1 MYQDKK
7 KILALGFLS
16 NLMLTIFIFFLIL
29 FITFSEK
36 QLHYLDG
43 GWQFVLTLCIIYYS
57 LFNYLIFIIYK
68 FLLIK
73 NAKLGFS
80 KKIIF
85 IFFTMLFY
93 FLIYKKENLNLSLNV
108 KNKKI
113 ILIAYAAI
121 VFIVFGILMGVLFI
135 GILKIGLFVLQIPFH
150 FTIFPAAISVLIISI
165 LEYSSSSKEKSKIK
179 KVVDNKI

>member
-1 MYQDKK
+1 MFQDKK

-29 FITFSEK
+29 FITFSEMH
-36 QLHYLDG
+36 LHYLDG
-43 GWQFVLTLCIIYYS
+43 GWQFVLSLCIIYYT

-93 FLIYKKENLNLSLNV
+93 FLIYKKENLNLNLNV

-113 ILIAYAAI
+113 ILITYAVI
-121 VFIVFGILMGVLFI
+121 VFIVFVILMSVLFI
-135 GILKIGLFVLQIPFH
+135 AILKIGLFVLQIPFH
-150 FTIFPAAISVLIISI
+150 FTIFPAAFNILIISM
-165 LEYSSSSKEKSKIK
+165 LEYSNSSKEKSKIK
-179 KVVDNKI
+179 KIVDNKI